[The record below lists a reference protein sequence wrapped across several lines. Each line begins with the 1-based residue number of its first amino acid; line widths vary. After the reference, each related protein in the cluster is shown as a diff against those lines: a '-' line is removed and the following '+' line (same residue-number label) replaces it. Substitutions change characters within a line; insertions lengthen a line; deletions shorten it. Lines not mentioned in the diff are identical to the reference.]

1 MCNKLVM
8 KRFLR
13 RVKGYFRENLGA
25 PFVIGFQ
32 ILLLT
37 CACLLVMGNSAL
49 ANDLAV
55 AAYFS
60 LVIGVV
66 LQFVSFLRYGGEGQ
80 GKNER

>member
-1 MCNKLVM
+1 M
-8 KRFLR
+8 KRFLLR
-13 RVKGYFRENLGA
+13 AKEYFRENLGA

-37 CACLLVMGNSAL
+37 CAGLLVIGNSAL

-66 LQFVSFLRYGGEGQ
+66 LQFVSFLKHGENEQ